1 MQFSEIP
8 GLQEVK
14 TTLINSVKNNH
25 VAHAQLFA
33 GVEGSAALPL
43 ALAYATYVNCLEK
56 EAGDSCG
63 KCSSCSKFNKLIHP
77 DLHIIVPVTTNK
89 RITKDASSEVFFPEW
104 REAFLAN
111 PFFSFADWMEILDGE
126 NKQLLINVEESR
138 TIVKKISM
146 KAFEAE
152 YKVVIIW
159 LPETM
164 RAEGANALLKSLEEP
179 PAKTLFLL
187 VTAKQERLLTTIISR
202 TQRVQVRLFED
213 AEIKQYL
220 IDKKSI
226 GEAQA
231 KRVTYLADG
240 NMREAI
246 HLLSEEDQD
255 HESKIREWFRACFS
269 SKLQDMI
276 RMSEEFGGL
285 PRELQKSLLQYGLG
299 IFRDSL
305 MYKEV
310 GANLLRVDENST
322 DDMVQKFSKVID
334 FSKVLSLSQVLNEA
348 HAEIERNINSKMV
361 FMDTSF
367 QMNKIFNRK

>member
-1 MQFSEIP
+1 MQFSQIP

-14 TTLINSVKNNH
+14 TTLINSVTNNH

-56 EAGDSCG
+56 VEGDSCG
-63 KCSSCSKFNKLIHP
+63 KCSSCSKYNKLIHP
-77 DLHIIVPVTTNK
+77 DLHVIFPVTTNK
-89 RITKDASSEVFFPEW
+89 KITKDASSEVFFPDW

-111 PFFSFADWMEILDGE
+111 PFFTFGDWMESLDGE

-187 VTAKQERLLTTIISR
+187 VTAKQEKLLTTIISR
-202 TQRVQVRLFED
+202 TQRVQVRLFND

-220 IDKKSI
+220 IEEKGIS
-226 GEAQA
+226 EAQA

-246 HLLSEEDQD
+246 QLLSEEDQD
-255 HESKIREWFRACFS
+255 HESKIRDWFRACFA

-276 RMSEEFGGL
+276 RMSEEFGSL

-310 GANLLRVDENST
+310 GTDLLRVDENST
-322 DDMVQKFSKVID
+322 DDMVQKFSQVID
-334 FSKVLSLSQVLNEA
+334 FSKVLSLSQVLNDA

-367 QMNKIFNRK
+367 QMNKIFKQK

>member
-1 MQFSEIP
+1 MQFSQIP

-14 TTLINSVKNNH
+14 TTLINSVTNNH

-56 EAGDSCG
+56 VEGDSCG
-63 KCSSCSKFNKLIHP
+63 KCSSCSKYNKLIHP
-77 DLHIIVPVTTNK
+77 DLHIIFPVTTNK
-89 RITKDASSEVFFPEW
+89 KITKDASSEVFFPDW

-111 PFFSFADWMEILDGE
+111 PFFTFGDWMESLDGE

-187 VTAKQERLLTTIISR
+187 VTAKQEKLLTTIISR
-202 TQRVQVRLFED
+202 TQRVQVRLFND

-220 IDKKSI
+220 IGEKGIS
-226 GEAQA
+226 EAQA

-246 HLLSEEDQD
+246 QLLSEEDQD
-255 HESKIREWFRACFS
+255 HESKIRDWFRACFA

-276 RMSEEFGGL
+276 RMSEEFGAL

-310 GANLLRVDENST
+310 GTDLLRVDENST
-322 DDMVQKFSKVID
+322 DDMVQKFSQVID
-334 FSKVLSLSQVLNEA
+334 FSKVLSLSQVLNDA

-367 QMNKIFNRK
+367 QMNKIFKQK

>member
-14 TTLINSVKNNH
+14 KTLVNSVTNNH

-56 EAGDSCG
+56 ADGDSCG
-63 KCSSCSKFNKLIHP
+63 KCSSCSKYNKLIHP
-77 DLHIIVPVTTNK
+77 DLHVIFPVTTNK
-89 RITKDASSEVFFPEW
+89 KITKDASSEVFFTDW

-111 PFFSFADWMEILDGE
+111 PFFTFNDWMEVIDGE

-138 TIVKKISM
+138 TVVKKISM

-187 VTAKQERLLTTIISR
+187 VTAKQEKLLTTIISR
-202 TQRVQVRLFED
+202 TQRVQVRLFND
-213 AEIKQYL
+213 VEIKQYL
-220 IDKKSI
+220 IQHRNIS
-226 GEAQA
+226 EAQA

-246 HLLSEEDQD
+246 RLLSEEDQD
-255 HESKIREWFRACFS
+255 HESKIRDWFRACFG

-276 RMSEEFGGL
+276 RMSDEFGSL

-310 GANLLRVDENST
+310 GTDLLRVDEESK
-322 DDMVQKFSKVID
+322 DDMVQKFSNVID
-334 FSKVLSLSQVLNEA
+334 FQKVLSLSQVLNEA

-367 QMNKIFNRK
+367 QMNKIFKQK

>member
-8 GLQEVK
+8 GLHEVK
-14 TTLINSVKNNH
+14 NTLINSVKNNH

-43 ALAYATYVNCLEK
+43 ALAYASYVNCLEK
-56 EAGDSCG
+56 TETDSCG
-63 KCSSCSKFNKLIHP
+63 QCSSCSKYNKLIHP
-77 DLHIIVPVTTNK
+77 DLHIIFPVATNK
-89 RITKDASSEVFFPEW
+89 KITKDPTSDLFFPDW
-104 REAFLAN
+104 REAFIAN
-111 PFFSFADWMEILDGE
+111 PFFTFNDWMELLDAE
-126 NKQLLINVEESR
+126 NKQLIINVEESR
-138 TIVKKISM
+138 TVVKKISM

-164 RAEGANALLKSLEEP
+164 RTEGANALLKSLEEP

-202 TQRVQVRLFED
+202 TQRVQVRLFKD
-213 AEIKQYL
+213 AEIKEYL
-220 IDKKSI
+220 INKKGI

-240 NMREAI
+240 NMHEAI
-246 HLLSEEDQD
+246 QLLSSEDQNY
-255 HESKIREWFRACFS
+255 EAKIRDWFRACFG
-269 SKLQDMI
+269 SKLQDMM
-276 RMSEEFGGL
+276 RLSEEFGSL

-305 MYKEV
+305 MFKEV
-310 GANLLRVDENST
+310 GTDLLRVDEDSK
-322 DDMVQKFSKVID
+322 DDMVQKFSQVID
-334 FSKVLSLSQVLNEA
+334 FTKVMSLSQVLNDA

-367 QMNKIFNRK
+367 QMNKIFKQK

>member
-1 MQFSEIP
+1 MQFSQIP

-14 TTLINSVKNNH
+14 TTLINSVTNNH

-56 EAGDSCG
+56 VEGDSCG
-63 KCSSCSKFNKLIHP
+63 KCSSCSKYNKLIHP
-77 DLHIIVPVTTNK
+77 DLHIIFPVTTNK
-89 RITKDASSEVFFPEW
+89 KITKDASSEVFFPDW

-111 PFFSFADWMEILDGE
+111 PFFTFGDWMESLDGE

-187 VTAKQERLLTTIISR
+187 VTAKQEKLLTTIISR
-202 TQRVQVRLFED
+202 TQRVQVRLFND

-220 IDKKSI
+220 IEEKGISE
-226 GEAQA
+226 GQA

-246 HLLSEEDQD
+246 QLLSEEDQD
-255 HESKIREWFRACFS
+255 HESKIRDWFRACFA

-276 RMSEEFGGL
+276 RMSEEFGSL

-310 GANLLRVDENST
+310 GTDLLRVDENST
-322 DDMVQKFSKVID
+322 DDMIQKFSQVID
-334 FSKVLSLSQVLNEA
+334 FSKVLSLSQVLNDA

-367 QMNKIFNRK
+367 QMNKIFKQK

>member
-14 TTLINSVKNNH
+14 TTLINSVTNNH

-56 EAGDSCG
+56 VEGDSCG
-63 KCSSCSKFNKLIHP
+63 KCSSCSKYNKLIHP
-77 DLHIIVPVTTNK
+77 DLHIIFPVTTNK

-104 REAFLAN
+104 RETFLAN
-111 PFFSFADWMEILDGE
+111 PFFTFADWMEVLDGE
-126 NKQLLINVEESR
+126 NKQLIINVEESR
-138 TIVKKISM
+138 TVVKKISM

-152 YKVVIIW
+152 YKVVLIW

-164 RAEGANALLKSLEEP
+164 RTEGANAMLKSLEEP
-179 PAKTLFLL
+179 PAKTLFILI
-187 VTAKQERLLTTIISR
+187 TAKQEKLLTTIISR
-202 TQRVQVRLFED
+202 TQRIQVRLFND
-213 AEIKQYL
+213 VEIKQYL
-220 IDKKSI
+220 IQHKGI

-246 HLLSEEDQD
+246 QLLSEEDQD
-255 HESKIREWFRACFS
+255 HESKIRDWFRACFG

-276 RMSEEFGGL
+276 RMSEEFGAL

-305 MYKEV
+305 MYREV
-310 GANLLRVDENST
+310 GTDLLRVDEESK
-322 DDMVQKFSKVID
+322 DDMVQKFSNVID
-334 FSKVLSLSQVLNEA
+334 FQKVVSLSQILNEA

-367 QMNKIFNRK
+367 QMNKIFKQK

>member
-8 GLQEVK
+8 GLLEVK
-14 TTLINSVKNNH
+14 AALINSVKNNH

-33 GVEGSAALPL
+33 GVEGAAALPL
-43 ALAYATYVNCLEK
+43 ALAYATYINCLERV
-56 EAGDSCG
+56 EGDSCG
-63 KCSSCSKFNKLIHP
+63 QCSSCSKYNKLIHP
-77 DLHIIVPVTTNK
+77 DLHVIFPVATNK
-89 RITKDASSEVFFPEW
+89 TVTKDPTSDLFFKDW
-104 REAFLAN
+104 REAILNN
-111 PFFSFADWMEILDGE
+111 PFLSFNDWMELIDAE
-126 NKQLLINVEESR
+126 NKQLRIGVEESR
-138 TIVKKISM
+138 NVVKKISM

-164 RAEGANALLKSLEEP
+164 GSEGANALLKSLEEP

-202 TQRVQVRLFED
+202 TQRVQVRLFND
-213 AEIKQYL
+213 AEIKEYL
-220 IDKKSI
+220 VEKRGI

-240 NMREAI
+240 NMHEAI
-246 HLLSEEDQD
+246 QLLSDEDHD
-255 HESKIREWFRACFS
+255 YESKIRDWFRACYS

-276 RMSEEFGGL
+276 RMSEEFAGL

-310 GANLLRVDENST
+310 GTDLLRVDELSQ
-322 DDMVQKFSKVID
+322 DDMVQKFSNVID
-334 FSKVLSLSQVLNEA
+334 FTKVLSLSKTLNEA

-367 QMNKIFNRK
+367 QLNKIFNKK

>member
-1 MQFSEIP
+1 MQFSQIP

-14 TTLINSVKNNH
+14 TTLINSVTNNH

-56 EAGDSCG
+56 VEGDSCG
-63 KCSSCSKFNKLIHP
+63 NCSSCSKYNKLIHP
-77 DLHIIVPVTTNK
+77 DLHIIFPVTTNK
-89 RITKDASSEVFFPEW
+89 KITKDASSEVFFPDW

-111 PFFSFADWMEILDGE
+111 PFFTFGDWMELLDGE

-187 VTAKQERLLTTIISR
+187 VTAKQEKLLTTIISR
-202 TQRVQVRLFED
+202 TQRVQVRLFND
-213 AEIKQYL
+213 AEIRQYL
-220 IDKKSI
+220 IEEKGIS
-226 GEAQA
+226 EAQA

-246 HLLSEEDQD
+246 QLLSEEDQD
-255 HESKIREWFRACFS
+255 HESKIRDWFRACFA

-276 RMSEEFGGL
+276 RMSEEFGSL

-310 GANLLRVDENST
+310 GTDLLRVDENST
-322 DDMVQKFSKVID
+322 DNMVQKFSQVID
-334 FSKVLSLSQVLNEA
+334 FSKVLSLSQVLNDA

-367 QMNKIFNRK
+367 QMNKIFKQK

>member
-14 TTLINSVKNNH
+14 TTLMNSVTNNH

-56 EAGDSCG
+56 VENDSCG
-63 KCSSCSKFNKLIHP
+63 KCSSCSKYNKLIHP
-77 DLHIIVPVTTNK
+77 DLHIIFPVTTNK
-89 RITKDASSEVFFPEW
+89 KIAKDPSSEVFFPEW
-104 REAFLAN
+104 RETFLAN
-111 PFFSFADWMEILDGE
+111 PFFTFADWMEVLDGE
-126 NKQLLINVEESR
+126 NKQLIINVEESR
-138 TIVKKISM
+138 TVVKKISM

-164 RAEGANALLKSLEEP
+164 RTEGANALLKSLEEP

-187 VTAKQERLLTTIISR
+187 VTAKQEKLLTTIISR
-202 TQRVQVRLFED
+202 TQRVQVRLFND

-220 IDKKSI
+220 IQQRGI
-226 GEAQA
+226 GEGQA

-246 HLLSEEDQD
+246 QLLSEEDQD
-255 HESKIREWFRACFS
+255 HESKIRDWFRACFG

-276 RMSEEFGGL
+276 RMSEEFGSL

-310 GANLLRVDENST
+310 GTDLLRVDEESK
-322 DDMVQKFSKVID
+322 DDMVQKFSNVID
-334 FSKVLSLSQVLNEA
+334 FQKVVSLSQVLNEA

-367 QMNKIFNRK
+367 QMNKIFKQK

>member
-14 TTLINSVKNNH
+14 TTLVNSVTNNH

-56 EAGDSCG
+56 VEGDSCG
-63 KCSSCSKFNKLIHP
+63 KCSSCSKYNKLIHP
-77 DLHIIVPVTTNK
+77 DLHIIFPVTTNK

-104 REAFLAN
+104 RETFLAN
-111 PFFSFADWMEILDGE
+111 PFFTFADWMEVLDGE
-126 NKQLLINVEESR
+126 NKQLIINVEESR
-138 TIVKKISM
+138 TVVKKISM

-152 YKVVIIW
+152 YKVVLIW

-164 RAEGANALLKSLEEP
+164 RAEGANAMLKSLEEP
-179 PAKTLFLL
+179 PAKTLFILI
-187 VTAKQERLLTTIISR
+187 TAKQEKLLTTIISR
-202 TQRVQVRLFED
+202 TQRIQVRLFND
-213 AEIKQYL
+213 VEIKQYL
-220 IDKKSI
+220 IQHKGI

-246 HLLSEEDQD
+246 QLLSEEDQD
-255 HESKIREWFRACFS
+255 HESKIRDWFRACFG

-276 RMSEEFGGL
+276 RMSEEFGAL

-310 GANLLRVDENST
+310 GTDLLRVDEESK
-322 DDMVQKFSKVID
+322 DDMVQKFSNVID
-334 FSKVLSLSQVLNEA
+334 FQKVVSLSQILNEA

-367 QMNKIFNRK
+367 QMNKIFKQK

>member
-1 MQFSEIP
+1 MQFAEIP

-14 TTLINSVKNNH
+14 NTLMNSVKNNH

-43 ALAYATYVNCLEK
+43 ALAYATYVNCLERTST
-56 EAGDSCG
+56 DSCG

-77 DLHIIVPVTTNK
+77 DLHIIFPVTTNK
-89 RITKDASSEVFFPEW
+89 KITKDASSEVFFPDW
-104 REAFLAN
+104 REAFLGN
-111 PFFSFADWMEILDGE
+111 PFFSFTDWMELLDGE

-152 YKVVIIW
+152 YKVVVIW
-159 LPETM
+159 LPEAM

-187 VTAKQERLLTTIISR
+187 VTVQQEKLLTTIISR

-220 IDKKSI
+220 MDKKGIS
-226 GEAQA
+226 EAQA

-246 HLLSEEDQD
+246 QLLSEEDQD
-255 HESKIREWFRACFS
+255 HESKIRDWFRACFS

-276 RMSEEFGGL
+276 RMSEEFGSL

-310 GANLLRVDENST
+310 GTDLLRVDENST

-367 QMNKIFNRK
+367 QMNKIFNKK

>member
-14 TTLINSVKNNH
+14 TTLMNSVTNNH

-56 EAGDSCG
+56 AEGDSCG
-63 KCSSCSKFNKLIHP
+63 KCSSCSKYNKLIHP
-77 DLHIIVPVTTNK
+77 DLHIIFPVTTNK
-89 RITKDASSEVFFPEW
+89 KITKDASSEVFFPEW
-104 REAFLAN
+104 RETFLAN
-111 PFFSFADWMEILDGE
+111 PFFTFNDWMEVLDGE

-138 TIVKKISM
+138 TVVKKISM

-187 VTAKQERLLTTIISR
+187 ITAKQEKLLTTIISR
-202 TQRVQVRLFED
+202 TQRVQVRLFND
-213 AEIKQYL
+213 TEIKQYL
-220 IDKKSI
+220 IQQRGI

-246 HLLSEEDQD
+246 QLLTEEDQD
-255 HESKIREWFRACFS
+255 HESKIRDWFRACFA

-276 RMSEEFGGL
+276 RMSEEFGAL

-310 GANLLRVDENST
+310 GTDLLRVDEESK
-322 DDMVQKFSKVID
+322 DDMVQKFSNVID
-334 FSKVLSLSQVLNEA
+334 FQKVMSLTQVLNEA

-367 QMNKIFNRK
+367 QMNKIFKQK

>member
-8 GLQEVK
+8 GLLEVK
-14 TTLINSVKNNH
+14 TTLIHSVKNNH

-33 GVEGSAALPL
+33 GVEGSAALPM
-43 ALAYATYVNCLEK
+43 AMAYATYVNCLEQTDT
-56 EAGDSCG
+56 DSCG

-77 DLHIIVPVTTNK
+77 DLHVIFPVATNK
-89 RITKDASSEVFFPEW
+89 KITKDPSSDVFMPDW

-111 PFFSFADWMEILDGE
+111 PFFTFNDWMELLDAE
-126 NKQLLINVEESR
+126 NKQLIINVEESR
-138 TIVKKISM
+138 TVVKKISM

-152 YKVVIIW
+152 YKIVIIW

-164 RAEGANALLKSLEEP
+164 RTEGANAMLKSLEEP

-202 TQRVQVRLFED
+202 TQRVQIRLFTD
-213 AEIKQYL
+213 AEIKDYL
-220 IDKKSI
+220 ITKRGI

-240 NMREAI
+240 NMHDAI
-246 HLLSEEDQD
+246 QLLFAEDQNY
-255 HESKIREWFRACFS
+255 EAKIRDWFRACFG

-276 RMSEEFGGL
+276 RLSEEFAGL

-299 IFRDSL
+299 VFRDSL

-310 GANLLRVDENST
+310 GTDLLRIDEESK
-322 DDMVQKFSKVID
+322 DDMVQKFSQVID
-334 FSKVLSLSQVLNEA
+334 FSKVLSLSQVLNDA
-348 HAEIERNINSKMV
+348 HSEIERNISSKMV

-367 QMNKIFNRK
+367 QMNKIFKQK

>member
-56 EAGDSCG
+56 EETDSCG

-77 DLHIIVPVTTNK
+77 DLHIIFPVTTNK
-89 RITKDASSEVFFPEW
+89 KITKDASSDVFFPDW

-220 IDKKSI
+220 IDKKGI

-310 GANLLRVDENST
+310 GTDLLRVDENST

-367 QMNKIFNRK
+367 QMNKIFNKK